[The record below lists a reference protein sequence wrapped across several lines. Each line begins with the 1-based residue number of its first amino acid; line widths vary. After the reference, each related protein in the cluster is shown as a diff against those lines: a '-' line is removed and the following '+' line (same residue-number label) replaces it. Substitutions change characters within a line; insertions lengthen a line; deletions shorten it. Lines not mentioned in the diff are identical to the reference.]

1 VNRSH
6 RQPVHCWTVSRLPL
20 RQTQFG
26 ESGCYLCEAA
36 ILSENSDNPRTRS
49 KARTSW

>member
-1 VNRSH
+1 
-6 RQPVHCWTVSRLPL
+6 
-20 RQTQFG
+20 
-26 ESGCYLCEAA
+26 LCEAA